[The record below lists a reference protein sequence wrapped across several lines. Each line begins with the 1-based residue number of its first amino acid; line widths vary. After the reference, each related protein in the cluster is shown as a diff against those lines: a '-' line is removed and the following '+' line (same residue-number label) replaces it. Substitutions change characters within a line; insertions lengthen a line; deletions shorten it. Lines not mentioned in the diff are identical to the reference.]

1 MGPQTQEVG
10 GDGQEV
16 GLLVK
21 TPGASSFSSPSPH
34 WGNTGTQDGI
44 ELMLTG
50 QDSPCV
56 ELVTNLHLG
65 LSISQA
71 ETFMMIYQC
80 FLTWNIP
87 SSLWLIWGLRQLG
100 TRLGTGL

>member
-50 QDSPCV
+50 
-56 ELVTNLHLG
+56 
-65 LSISQA
+65 
-71 ETFMMIYQC
+71 
-80 FLTWNIP
+80 
-87 SSLWLIWGLRQLG
+87 
-100 TRLGTGL
+100 